1 MTTGIPPHVVV
12 IGGGIA
18 GLAAARFLADVP
30 VRVTVLEG
38 APRIGGKLSA
48 SDVAG
53 VSMDEG
59 AEALLARR
67 PEGISLIEATG
78 LGTDL
83 VPAGVTS
90 SAIYTRGA
98 MRSLPRRQ
106 FMGVPADI
114 DELAATGVISN
125 EGIAR
130 ARDEAAGHLDAIGRF
145 EAAGPLDAAD
155 ASVTEYIGKRLGVEV
170 VDRLVDPLLGGV
182 YAGRSEDLSFQATL
196 APLAAAARK
205 HATLTEASASLLPP
219 APAPAS
225 APTSTSTS
233 DSTPTSASAP
243 ASASD
248 SPPAS
253 TPMSDNSKK
262 PSPIFVTLTT
272 GLGALPQQVANAS
285 EADIRV
291 NAMVRELHRT
301 ATGWRLT
308 IGSAAD
314 PEYLDADAVIL
325 ATPAAPAARLLKG
338 TVGAAAAQ
346 LEQIPYASM
355 AIITLAF
362 AAGDFPA
369 QQRSGYLVPAVDGRA
384 VKAVTFSTVK
394 WPHLAKAA
402 ADAGSPV
409 HIVRCSVGRSGDVAV
424 LQRDD
429 KDLAALAADELA
441 GSVGLTAAPVAY
453 RITRWGGG
461 LPQYNVGHLDRVAR
475 IRAAVAAQPGLA
487 VAGAAYDGVGIPACI
502 ATARSA
508 ADQIIAHLTAAGAMS
523 ATRPGA

>member
-1 MTTGIPPHVVV
+1 MTTGITPHVVI

-30 VRVTVLEG
+30 ARVTVLEG
-38 APRIGGKLSA
+38 SPGIGGKLSA

-67 PEGISLIEATG
+67 PEGIALIEATG
-78 LGTDL
+78 LAADL

-114 DELAATGVISN
+114 DELAASGVISAA
-125 EGIAR
+125 GVGRAR
-130 ARDEAAGHLDAIGRF
+130 AESARPF
-145 EAAGPLDAAD
+145 EAAD
-155 ASVTEYIGKRLGVEV
+155 ASVTEYIGARLGVEV

-196 APLAAAARK
+196 APLAAAIPK
-205 HATLTEASASLLPP
+205 HATLTESVASLLPP
-219 APAPAS
+219 APTPAS
-225 APTSTSTS
+225 PSS
-233 DSTPTSASAP
+233 
-243 ASASD
+243 
-248 SPPAS
+248 
-253 TPMSDNSKK
+253 
-262 PSPIFVTLTT
+262 PSPIFVTLAT
-272 GLGALPQQVANAS
+272 GLGSLPEALAKAS
-285 EADIRV
+285 GADVRV
-291 NAMVRELHRT
+291 NAMVRELQRT
-301 ATGWRLT
+301 TTGWRLT

-325 ATPAAPAARLLKG
+325 ATPAAPTARLLKE

-346 LEQIPYASM
+346 LERIPYASM

-362 AAGDFPA
+362 RAGDFPA

-384 VKAVTFSTVK
+384 VKAATFSTVK

-409 HIVRCSVGRSGDVAV
+409 HIVRCSVGRSGDVAI

-429 KDLAALAADELA
+429 QDLAALAAAELA
-441 GSVGLTAAPVAY
+441 DSIGITARPVAQ
-453 RITRWGGG
+453 RVTRWGGG

-475 IRAAVAAQPGLA
+475 IRAAVATQPGLA

-508 ADQIIAHLTAAGAMS
+508 ADQIIAHLA
-523 ATRPGA
+523 ATRPAQPGA

>member
-1 MTTGIPPHVVV
+1 MTTRTPTPHIVV

-18 GLAAARFLADVP
+18 GLAAAFYLRDEP

-38 APRIGGKLSA
+38 SPRLGGKLSA

-67 PEGISLIEATG
+67 PEGIGLIEATG
-78 LGTDL
+78 LAADL

-98 MRSLPRRQ
+98 LRPLPRRQ

-114 DELAATGVISN
+114 DELASTGVLSA
-125 EGIAR
+125 EGVAR
-130 ARDEAAGHLDAIGRF
+130 ARDEAV
-145 EAAGPLDAAD
+145 PPAD
-155 ASVTEYIGKRLGVEV
+155 QADQADQANQADTSVTAYIGARLGPEV
-170 VDRLVDPLLGGV
+170 VNRLVDPLLGGV

-196 APLAAAARK
+196 APLAAAART
-205 HATLTEASASLLPP
+205 HPTLTGAAAALLPP
-219 APAPAS
+219 
-225 APTSTSTS
+225 
-233 DSTPTSASAP
+233 
-243 ASASD
+243 
-248 SPPAS
+248 PPARA
-253 TPMSDNSKK
+253 SDNSKK
-262 PSPIFVTLTT
+262 PAPVFVTLTS
-272 GLGALPQQVANAS
+272 GLGALPESVAKAS
-285 EADIRV
+285 GADVRV
-291 NAMVRELHRT
+291 NAMVRELTRT
-301 ATGWRLT
+301 ASGWRLT

-325 ATPAAPAARLLKG
+325 AAPAAPAARLLKQPAAE
-338 TVGAAAAQ
+338 AAAE
-346 LEQIPYASM
+346 LERIPYASM

-362 AAGDFPA
+362 RAGDFPA

-384 VKAVTFSTVK
+384 VKAATFSTIK
-394 WPHLAKAA
+394 WPHLARA
-402 ADAGSPV
+402 ADPKNPV

-429 KDLAALAADELA
+429 ADLAALAAAELA
-441 GSVGLTAAPVAY
+441 AAIGIAARPVAH
-453 RITRWGGG
+453 RVTRWGGG

-487 VAGAAYDGVGIPACI
+487 VAGAAYDGVGIPACVG
-502 ATARSA
+502 TARA
-508 ADQIIAHLTAAGAMS
+508 AVDQVLTELR
-523 ATRPGA
+523 ATSPDRAEQPAVPHH